1 MRKDLFEK
9 IISESKIDDRVETR
23 QLILD
28 IEANLPISVRFSE
41 RGLYSLACEGINLVD
56 EQGIHQVES
65 VSYAG
70 DMGGILC
77 SITAEEKKAEG
88 GDNSLRGL
96 ITSITLRPLTMRL
109 DLYRDNSLRGLI
121 TSITHLKVDPKH
133 PLAERIKLY
142 QKRRATRLEIANSG
156 RTLKPIKSKKNKKGF
171 GA

>member
-9 IISESKIDDRVETR
+9 ILSESKIDDRVETR

-28 IEANLPISVRFSE
+28 IEANLPIPVRFSE

-77 SITAEEKKAEG
+77 TITAEVKNPNG

-96 ITSITLRPLTMRL
+96 ITSM
-109 DLYRDNSLRGLI
+109 
-121 TSITHLKVDPKH
+121 THLKVDPKH
-133 PLAERIKLY
+133 PLAERIKQY
-142 QKRRATRLEIANSG
+142 QKTRAIRLEIANSG

-171 GA
+171 GS